1 MTDIFTTKRLQLRQL
16 HPSDADQVTDLVSD
30 IDVARWLTRVPHP
43 YTRKD
48 ADDFLRK
55 IASDDMHFAVLRDGV
70 LIGVIST
77 AEQLGYWFGKPYWGQ
92 GFATEAGEAIVT
104 EYFAREDADLISGYL
119 VGNRGSARVLE
130 QLVFV
135 PTKVIDATPLSPG
148 QTVPLQRMVLSKAAW
163 EART

>member
-55 IASDDMHFAVLRDGV
+55 IAPDD
-70 LIGVIST
+70 
-77 AEQLGYWFGKPYWGQ
+77 
-92 GFATEAGEAIVT
+92 
-104 EYFAREDADLISGYL
+104 
-119 VGNRGSARVLE
+119 
-130 QLVFV
+130 
-135 PTKVIDATPLSPG
+135 
-148 QTVPLQRMVLSKAAW
+148 
-163 EART
+163 